1 LTGRFGVAV
10 VEKLRISLAFMSA
23 QSTDHH
29 DDELGFLGGSD
40 LASHLRPFRCRGAGR
55 NR

>member
-29 DDELGFLGGSD
+29 DDELGFSAAMISRATCGHSLSRRW
-40 LASHLRPFRCRGAGR
+40 S
-55 NR
+55 